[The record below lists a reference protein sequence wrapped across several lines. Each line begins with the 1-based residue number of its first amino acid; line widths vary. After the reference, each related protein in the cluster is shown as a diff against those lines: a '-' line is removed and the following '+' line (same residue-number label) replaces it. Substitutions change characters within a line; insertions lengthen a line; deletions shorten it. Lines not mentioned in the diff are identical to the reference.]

1 MEGDKEKEREHTHGI
16 KKLNAEIFPFYLFIF
31 LQCETVILH
40 IFLRLLTS
48 NTFNK
53 H

>member
-31 LQCETVILH
+31 FTVWNSYFTH
-40 IFLRLLTS
+40 FS
-48 NTFNK
+48 
-53 H
+53 